1 MCAKVDRYQGIEEL
15 DARAVKLRASRVARS
30 IDEAVNA
37 AEAGVGLGHHSGD
50 LRRHA
55 HVAVHVLAVADRAGA
70 TKIVLLVSN
79 GEQTVDAAPGKTL
92 NQTALD
98 AAALV
103 KDLPATVFAWGF
115 GDKVS
120 LATLQQIA
128 TDPSKAILE
137 QELADLCEYLDEIEE
152 AI

>member
-1 MCAKVDRYQGIEEL
+1 M
-15 DARAVKLRASRVARS
+15 
-30 IDEAVNA
+30 
-37 AEAGVGLGHHSGD
+37 
-50 LRRHA
+50 
-55 HVAVHVLAVADRAGA
+55 
-70 TKIVLLVSN
+70 LLVSN